1 MTRYFLD
8 SNILIN
14 ALNNKTSASGV
25 LLTFLLQDKISQIF
39 VSPLVLYEVLR
50 GVNWENEVEFAEA
63 KLLLSHISNINI
75 DKQIAELASNLFR
88 LEKKIRSTLNENSKK
103 IDKHNFDIMHFSTAK
118 VNGFTIIVFRYR
130 YE

>member
-25 LLTFLLQDKISQIF
+25 LLTSLLQDKNSQIF

-50 GVNWENEVEFAEA
+50 GVNWENEGSLL
-63 KLLLSHISNINI
+63 KLNYFFLIFRISILIN
-75 DKQIAELASNLFR
+75 
-88 LEKKIRSTLNENSKK
+88 
-103 IDKHNFDIMHFSTAK
+103 
-118 VNGFTIIVFRYR
+118 
-130 YE
+130 

>member
-14 ALNNKTSASGV
+14 ALNNKTSTSGV
-25 LLTFLLQDKISQIF
+25 LLTSLLQDKNSQIF

-63 KLLLSHISNINI
+63 KLFLSHISNINI

-118 VNGFTIIVFRYR
+118 VNGFTIIVFRYQ